1 MIKSYRHSFL
11 FQLLILDGIATALAW
26 ALAYYIRFEIL
37 GEGEGWE
44 ITFLQLGALMV
55 VINWFCFNMNNLYQ
69 DVEIKAWYKELL
81 TVSFSVA
88 YGTASMAVLYYLF
101 SPTKI
106 SRGQLLLYLVLAEF
120 LLILFRVMFRNHI
133 RNLYTRGKLIHRVLM
148 VGGGIQAEKYIDTM
162 KNVPE
167 LGYRFVGWLDDGGLA
182 GKYNIPALPDTP
194 ITDAI
199 ETWKPEFVILGY
211 DGKDRGKASAM
222 LEYSF
227 DSLAS
232 FVVLTETNP
241 NIVGNTIDEFF
252 GIPIIKVNQPRED
265 FFGGLIKRTMDI
277 VFSAFGLL
285 VMSPFFFL
293 IGVLIKLTSPGP
305 VFFKQERMTID
316 GDIFPMYKF
325 RSMKVFTDGTNEK
338 GWTVKNDPRAT
349 RFGSFLRKTSLD
361 EFPQLWNVLK
371 GDMSLV
377 GPRPERPIYIK
388 EFRKKVPAYMLRH
401 KMKAGITG
409 WAQVNGWR
417 GDTSIE
423 KRIEFDL
430 YYIRHWTVWFDIKIL
445 ILTFIRGFI
454 NKNAY

>member
-11 FQLLILDGIATALAW
+11 FQLLILDGVASALAW

-44 ITFLQLGALMV
+44 LTFLQLGFLMV
-55 VINWFCFNMNNLYQ
+55 IINWFCFNMNSLYQ
-69 DVEIKAWYKELL
+69 DIEMKPWYKEFVS
-81 TVSFSVA
+81 VSFSVVH
-88 YGTASMAVLYYLF
+88 GIVSMTVLYYFF

-120 LLILFRVMFRNHI
+120 FLILFRVMFRNHI
-133 RNLYTRGKLIHRVLM
+133 HNLYTKGKLVHRVLM
-148 VGGGIQAEKYIDTM
+148 IGASSQAEKYIDVM
-162 KNVPE
+162 KKAPE
-167 LGYRFVGWLDDGGLA
+167 LGYRFIGWVDDGGMA
-182 GKYNIPALPDTP
+182 EKYNISSLPDTP
-194 ITDAI
+194 ITETI
-199 ETWKPEFVILGY
+199 ETWKPEFVVLGY
-211 DGKDRGKASAM
+211 GSKDRNKAAAM

-232 FVVLTETNP
+232 FIVLTESNP
-241 NIVGNTIDEFF
+241 NVVGNTIDEFL
-252 GIPIIKVNQPRED
+252 GIPLVKVNQPREA
-265 FFGGLIKRTMDI
+265 FFGGLIKRSIDI
-277 VFSAFGLL
+277 AVSVFGLL
-285 VMSPFFFL
+285 FLSPVFLL
-293 IGVLIKLTSPGP
+293 IGILIKLTSPGS

-316 GDIFPMYKF
+316 GDIFFMYKF

-338 GWTVKNDPRAT
+338 GWTVKNDPRIT

-377 GPRPERPIYIK
+377 GPRPERPVYIK
-388 EFRKKVPAYMLRH
+388 EFRKKVPAYILRH

-445 ILTFIRGFI
+445 ILTFVRGFV

>member
-1 MIKSYRHSFL
+1 MIKRYRKSFL
-11 FQLLILDGIATALAW
+11 FQLVILDGIATALAW

-37 GEGEGWE
+37 GEGDGWE
-44 ITFLQLGALMV
+44 FTFLRLGVLMV
-55 VINWFCFNMNNLYQ
+55 IITWVCFNMNNLYQ
-69 DVEIKAWYKELL
+69 DVEVKPWYREFLG
-81 TVSFSVA
+81 VSFSVIHA
-88 YGTASMAVLYYLF
+88 TISMTVLYYFF
-101 SPTKI
+101 SSTKI
-106 SRGQLLLYLVLAEF
+106 SRGHLLLYLVLAEII
-120 LLILFRVMFRNHI
+120 LILFRAMFRNHI
-133 RNLYTRGKLIHRVLM
+133 RNLYTKGKLVHRILM
-148 VGGGIQAEKYIDTM
+148 IGAGLQAEKYINAM
-162 KNVPE
+162 KSAPE
-167 LGYRFVGWLDDGGLA
+167 LGYRFIGWLDAGDLA
-182 GKYNIPALPDTP
+182 AKYNIPALPDTP

-199 ETWKPEFVILGY
+199 ETWKPEFVVLGY
-211 DGKDRGKASAM
+211 SGKDRGKASAV

-232 FVVLTETNP
+232 FIVLSETSP
-241 NIVGNTIDEFF
+241 NVVGNTIDEFF
-252 GIPIIKVNQPRED
+252 GIPIVKVNQPRED

-277 VFSAFGLL
+277 TISAFGLL
-285 VMSPFFFL
+285 VLLPLFFL
-293 IGVLIKLTSPGP
+293 IGVLIKLTSAGP

-316 GDIFPMYKF
+316 GDIFFMYKF
-325 RSMKVFTDGTNEK
+325 RSMKVFTDGTNEQ
-338 GWTVKNDPRAT
+338 GWTVKNDPRTT
-349 RFGSFLRKTSLD
+349 RLGSFLRKTSLD

-430 YYIRHWTVWFDIKIL
+430 YYIRHWTVWFDVKIL
-445 ILTFIRGFI
+445 ILTFIRGFV

>member
-11 FQLLILDGIATALAW
+11 FQLLILDGVAAALAW
-26 ALAYYIRFEIL
+26 SLAYYIRFEIL
-37 GEGEGWE
+37 REGDGWE
-44 ITFLQLGALMV
+44 FTFLRLGVLMV
-55 VINWFCFNMNNLYQ
+55 IITWVCFNMNNLYQ
-69 DVEIKAWYKELL
+69 DVEVKPWYKEFLG
-81 TVSFSVA
+81 VSFSVIHA
-88 YGTASMAVLYYLF
+88 TISMAVLYYF
-101 SPTKI
+101 FASTKI
-106 SRGQLLLYLVLAEF
+106 SRGHLLLYLVLAEIF
-120 LLILFRVMFRNHI
+120 LILFRATFRNHI
-133 RNLYTRGKLIHRVLM
+133 RSLYTKGKLVHRVLM
-148 VGGGIQAEKYIDTM
+148 VGGGPQAEKYINAM
-162 KNVPE
+162 KNAPE
-167 LGYRFVGWLDDGGLA
+167 LGYRFVGWLDDENLA
-182 GKYNIPALPDTP
+182 AKYNIPALPDTP

-199 ETWKPEFVILGY
+199 ETWKPEFVVLGY
-211 DGKDRGKASAM
+211 SGKDMGKASTV

-232 FVVLTETNP
+232 FIVLAGTNP
-241 NIVGNTIDEFF
+241 NVVGNTIDEFF
-252 GIPIIKVNQPRED
+252 GIPIVKVNQPRED

-277 VFSAFGLL
+277 TISAFGLL
-285 VMSPFFFL
+285 VLLPLFFL
-293 IGVLIKLTSPGP
+293 VGVLIKLTSAGP

-316 GDIFPMYKF
+316 GDIFYMYKF
-325 RSMKVFTDGTNEK
+325 RSMKVFTDGTNEQ
-338 GWTVKNDPRAT
+338 GWTVKNDPRTT
-349 RFGSFLRKTSLD
+349 RLGGFLRKTSLD

-430 YYIRHWTVWFDIKIL
+430 YYIRHWTVWFDVKIL
-445 ILTFIRGFI
+445 ILTFIRGFV